1 MARRSISIDEKIEKQ
16 KEVVLA
22 AKSRYDAAVK
32 ELDILMKKKR
42 ELQGKE
48 LLEAFANSDKSLE
61 EILAFMSEKNSLTFL
76 KNSD

>member
-1 MARRSISIDEKIEKQ
+1 MARRSISIDEKIEKK

-61 EILAFMSEKNSLTFL
+61 EILAFMSEKNR
-76 KNSD
+76 NDG

>member
-61 EILAFMSEKNSLTFL
+61 EILAFMSEKNR
-76 KNSD
+76 NDG

>member
-32 ELDILMKKKR
+32 ELDILMKRKR

-61 EILAFMSEKNSLTFL
+61 EILAFMSEKNG
-76 KNSD
+76 NDG

>member
-1 MARRSISIDEKIEKQ
+1 MTMARRSISIDEKIEKQ

-32 ELDILMKKKR
+32 ELDILMKRKR

-61 EILAFMSEKNSLTFL
+61 EILAFMSEKNG
-76 KNSD
+76 NDG